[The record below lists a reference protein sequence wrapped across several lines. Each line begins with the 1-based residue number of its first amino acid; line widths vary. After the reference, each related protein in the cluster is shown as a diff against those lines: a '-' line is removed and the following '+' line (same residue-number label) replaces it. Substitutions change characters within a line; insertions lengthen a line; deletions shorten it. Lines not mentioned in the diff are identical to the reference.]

1 MKNVALTLIDIF
13 ISESLTL
20 IISYHRTN
28 YGKPSPLASEKRQ
41 FTWSTQLIILN
52 YYIKGNS
59 KNKLWPVMYL
69 FSIYIHILNLLGH
82 FISTCWETDKN
93 PTMSCFQPQMKYFLW
108 QIFFKTLCS
117 HPTSKPLS
125 GRPPRWRKRQNHAKF
140 LKLFAMLVQHWKNF
154 NK

>member
-1 MKNVALTLIDIF
+1 MMNNASF
-13 ISESLTL
+13 ILRRAITEPT
-20 IISYHRTN
+20 TV
-28 YGKPSPLASEKRQ
+28 SPPLLLQKKRQ

-52 YYIKGNS
+52 YSIKGNS

-82 FISTCWETDKN
+82 FISTCWEADKN
-93 PTMSCFQPQMKYFLW
+93 PTMSCFQPQMKYFLR

-117 HPTSKPLS
+117 HPKSKPLS

-140 LKLFAMLVQHWKNF
+140 LKLFAMLVQHWKNL
-154 NK
+154 NKWMLISHEYS